1 MTDEHTKIRAATPA
15 DYRSVLKVMQDA
27 GLDTDGV
34 MVLGTT
40 YWLMERDGE
49 AVGAIGLEHGEGV
62 SLLRG
67 AAVSPAARGQGLGRA
82 LVMSAVTHAQ
92 LRGDKS
98 LYMFST
104 GGDWESFGFT
114 QIPLAIVMSDI
125 PDAPQ
130 VTHFRSHSTRPGSS
144 TWIRSLS

>member
-49 AVGAIGLEHGEGV
+49 AVGAIGLEHGEGD
-62 SLLRG
+62 R
-67 AAVSPAARGQGLGRA
+67 
-82 LVMSAVTHAQ
+82 
-92 LRGDKS
+92 KS
-98 LYMFST
+98 
-104 GGDWESFGFT
+104 
-114 QIPLAIVMSDI
+114 V
-125 PDAPQ
+125 
-130 VTHFRSHSTRPGSS
+130 V
-144 TWIRSLS
+144 

>member
-15 DYRSVLKVMQDA
+15 DYRAVLKVMQDA

-67 AAVSPAARGQGLGRA
+67 AAVSPTARGQGLGRA

-114 QIPLAIVMSDI
+114 QIPLAIVMSDL

-130 VTHFRSHSTRPGSS
+130 VTHFRSHATHPGST
-144 TWIRSLS
+144 TWMRSLS

>member
-15 DYRSVLKVMQDA
+15 DYRAVLKVMQDA

-40 YWLMERDGE
+40 YWLMEKDGE
-49 AVGAIGLEHGEGV
+49 AVGAIGLEHGDGV

-67 AAVSPAARGQGLGRA
+67 AAVSPTVRGQGLGRA

-130 VTHFRSHSTRPGSS
+130 VTHYRQSAARPGST
-144 TWIRSLS
+144 TWMRSLS

>member
-15 DYRSVLKVMQDA
+15 DYRAVLKVMQGA

-40 YWLMERDGE
+40 YWLMEKDGE
-49 AVGAIGLEHGEGV
+49 AVGAIGLEHGDGV

-67 AAVSPAARGQGLGRA
+67 AAVSPSARGQGLGRA

-130 VTHFRSHSTRPGSS
+130 VTHYRQSAARPGST
-144 TWIRSLS
+144 TWMRSLS

>member
-15 DYRSVLKVMQDA
+15 DYRAVLKVMQGA

-40 YWLMERDGE
+40 YWLMEKDGE
-49 AVGAIGLEHGEGV
+49 AVGAIGLEHGDGV

-67 AAVSPAARGQGLGRA
+67 AAVSPSARGQGLGRA

-130 VTHFRSHSTRPGSS
+130 VTHYRASAARPGST
-144 TWIRSLS
+144 TWMRSLS

>member
-15 DYRSVLKVMQDA
+15 DYRAVLKVMTDA

-40 YWLMERDGE
+40 YWLMEKDGE
-49 AVGAIGLEHGEGV
+49 AVGAIGLEHGDGV

-92 LRGDKS
+92 LRGDKA

-114 QIPLAIVMSDI
+114 QITLAIVISDI

-130 VTHFRSHSTRPGSS
+130 VTHYRESAARPGST
-144 TWIRSLS
+144 TWMRSLS